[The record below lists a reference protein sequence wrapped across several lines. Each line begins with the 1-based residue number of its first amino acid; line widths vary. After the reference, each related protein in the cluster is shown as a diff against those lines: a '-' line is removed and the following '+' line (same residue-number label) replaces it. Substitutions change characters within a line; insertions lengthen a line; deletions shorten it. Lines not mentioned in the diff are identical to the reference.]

1 MADTSFQLYQPEENP
16 TVGQISEN
24 DIKRFLCSVICI
36 LNSEG

>member
-24 DIKRFLCSVICI
+24 DIKRYKMI
-36 LNSEG
+36 